1 MAHVKYITHFATGWD
16 MECRDLET
24 PDFEGT
30 NLVSESSVDRLGC
43 QEKCRLNP
51 ACNAVAWSRAEKL
64 CHMKEGFDLGMVT
77 DWPVSADFD
86 FCWEVSGGPMHMDI
100 YKQCVVRGNSNWLF
114 CHSGS
119 TLKPL
124 DVVGQCYALSGWA
137 LELWQNILFVYFQV
151 ELCT

>member
-1 MAHVKYITHFATGWD
+1 MVHVKYITHFAIGWD

-51 ACNAVAWSRAEKL
+51 ACNAVAWSRTEKL

-77 DWPVSADFD
+77 EWPASADFD
-86 FCWEVSGGPMHMDI
+86 YCWEVSGGPMHM
-100 YKQCVVRGNSNWLF
+100 
-114 CHSGS
+114 
-119 TLKPL
+119 
-124 DVVGQCYALSGWA
+124 
-137 LELWQNILFVYFQV
+137 
-151 ELCT
+151 